1 MRHFVPVL
9 ITNRVQPSIMLV
21 HYSTLYL
28 HSSLYKLLEIKAN
41 KAFLVVVHLSRQF
54 DVWTTL
60 QSVRILELNFPDFC
74 SNNKLSC
81 KTRST
86 VWRTSI
92 LAIFQYC
99 LEEKK
104 KLQFASQHCARAHTL
119 GQDSIFWSII
129 EFRSKCEF
137 FAIFSTFAQFRSRN
151 PDFMRKNSLLSES
164 FVFSA
169 KIQISDRKSDF

>member
-1 MRHFVPVL
+1 MRPVPVL

-104 KLQFASQHCARAHTL
+104 NCNLLANIARARTHTGARL
-119 GQDSIFWSII
+119 NF
-129 EFRSKCEF
+129 
-137 FAIFSTFAQFRSRN
+137 
-151 PDFMRKNSLLSES
+151 LSNN
-164 FVFSA
+164 
-169 KIQISDRKSDF
+169 